1 MPTTPIAD
9 AVIIARLAVEAS
21 LTPLVATQQ
30 ADGLAVRLRYARMPA
45 AYTLPYV
52 VHQAQDGG
60 GLGDPFLDGAGWMG
74 LWAVKVFATTIAL
87 ADSWL
92 VAVRGGMDGLALP
105 VGYSGLSI
113 RADYDRPLVIPP
125 DGETWQAAALWR
137 IRIYR

>member
-9 AVIIARLAVEAS
+9 AVTIARLSVEAALS
-21 LTPLVATQQ
+21 PLVATQQ
-30 ADGLAVRLRYARMPA
+30 GDGLAVRLRYQRMPA

-74 LWAVKVFATTIAL
+74 LWAVKVFATTITT
-87 ADSWL
+87 ADAWL
-92 VAVRGGMDGLALP
+92 SAIRGGMDSLSLP
-105 VGYSGLSI
+105 AGYSGLSI
-113 RADYDRPLVIPP
+113 RADFERPLVIPP